1 MLGWAVA
8 HRPGWGLLTSCLL
21 WPWAFKGVAMAA
33 CDGEVVYQKESS
45 QSEDI
50 DEWDDAALIKSYEKA
65 VKSFQDILRCNDK
78 KRDAEG
84 PVAPTALQ
92 PSRQREE
99 GGDKKKKSSQQNSKW
114 KVGDDCRAVWSEDG
128 LVYPARIH
136 SLDEEEGSCLLV
148 YEGYGNEEEHSL
160 TDLLP
165 PSPSAEENL
174 KSRRRWKVGDSC
186 TVVWSEDGCVYPAK
200 VKSIDLEAGT
210 CMVEY
215 DGYGNMEKHHL
226 EEIVSVGS
234 SNDSSSSSS
243 SSGTRR
249 WKVGD
254 RCSAVWAEDGQ
265 VYPAVVKSVNS
276 ATGTCII
283 VYEGY
288 ENEEQQNLADLR
300 PPNRGTVDTRAGK
313 PNCFWPPPPPSVRAH
328 MPTWH
333 NWPPSAPLPPPPPFF
348 STEWEEYDEEEE
360 EPDEDALAC
369 MLMAW
374 YMTGYHTGFYMG
386 LKQGRAEALRTTCKK
401 GSRRK

>member
-1 MLGWAVA
+1 MLIIGFLFKPRLFPTKFSLIAWLCGFAAFTNLILSLPQSLPLDVPQREGFWVSRGA
-8 HRPGWGLLTSCLL
+8 HVGAAAHSFVKRNECSWKEEEGTS
-21 WPWAFKGVAMAA
+21 
-33 CDGEVVYQKESS
+33 QK
-45 QSEDI
+45 SEDI

-84 PVAPTALQ
+84 PGAPTALQ
-92 PSRQREE
+92 PPRQREE
-99 GGDKKKKSSQQNSKW
+99 GVEKKKKSLQQNSKW
-114 KVGDDCRAVWSEDG
+114 KIGDDCRAVWSEDG

-148 YEGYGNEEEHSL
+148 YEGYGNEEEHNL

-165 PSPSAEENL
+165 PSPSAEEKL

-186 TVVWSEDGCVYPAK
+186 SVVWSEDGCVYPAK

-226 EEIVSVGS
+226 EEIVSLGS
-234 SNDSSSSSS
+234 SDDSSS

-249 WKVGD
+249 
-254 RCSAVWAEDGQ
+254 
-265 VYPAVVKSVNS
+265 
-276 ATGTCII
+276 
-283 VYEGY
+283 
-288 ENEEQQNLADLR
+288 
-300 PPNRGTVDTRAGK
+300 
-313 PNCFWPPPPPSVRAH
+313 NCFWPPPPPSVRAH
-328 MPTWH
+328 VPAWH

-348 STEWEEYDEEEE
+348 NTEWEEYDEEEVA
-360 EPDEDALAC
+360 PDEDALAC